1 MNASDDNSPVIIVAG
16 PTASGKSALAL
27 ALAER
32 LDGVVINADSMQVY
46 QGLRV
51 LTARPSPADEARVPH
66 RLYGILDPAE
76 RCSAGRWR
84 ELAVAE
90 IAAAYAAGR
99 RAIVTGGTGFYI
111 EALTR
116 GLSPIPDPPPEVLAE
131 TEALCS
137 ELGVPAFAAELA
149 RHDARAAARIGARDR
164 QRLIRAWAVYRATG
178 RPLSHWQALP
188 PEPAP
193 FPHTALWLNPPR
205 DTLYEC
211 CNRRLEAMLAEGA
224 LQEVEA
230 LLAREL
236 DPDLP
241 AMKALGV
248 PDLAAYLRGTMSLE
262 EALAAAQRATRRF
275 AKRQL
280 TWFRHRLPEALRI
293 DAQFSESFLEEIL
306 SFIRKSD

>member
-1 MNASDDNSPVIIVAG
+1 MNAPDDSTPVIIVAG

-32 LDGVVINADSMQVY
+32 LGGTVINADSMQVY

-84 ELAVAE
+84 ELALAE
-90 IAAAYAAGR
+90 IAAAHAAGR

-116 GLSPIPDPPPEVLAE
+116 GLSPIPDPPPDILTEA
-131 TEALCS
+131 EALCAQM
-137 ELGVPAFAAELA
+137 GAPAFAQELA
-149 RHDARAAARIGARDR
+149 RHDPRAAARIGAGDR
-164 QRLIRAWAVYRATG
+164 QRLIRAWAVHRASG
-178 RPLSHWQALP
+178 WPLSHWQDQP

-205 DTLYEC
+205 DTLYER

-230 LLAREL
+230 MLAREL

-262 EALAAAQRATRRF
+262 EALAAAQQATRRF

-280 TWFRHRLPEALRI
+280 TWFRHRLPEALLI

>member
-1 MNASDDNSPVIIVAG
+1 MSGPGGNRQVIVVAG

-46 QGLRV
+46 RGLRV

-66 RLYGILDPAE
+66 RLYGIIDPAE

-84 ELAVAE
+84 DLAMAE
-90 IAAAYAAGR
+90 IAAAHAAGR

-116 GLSPIPDPPPEVLAE
+116 GLSPIPDPPPEILAE
-131 TEALCS
+131 AEALCS
-137 ELGVPAFAAELA
+137 QMGAPAFADELA
-149 RHDARAAARIGARDR
+149 SHDPGAAARIGARDR
-164 QRLIRAWAVYRATG
+164 QRLIRAWAVHQATG
-178 RPLSHWQALP
+178 KPLSHWQELP

-193 FPHTALWLNPPR
+193 FPHTALYLNPPR
-205 DTLYEC
+205 AVLYER

-224 LQEVEA
+224 LEEVEA
-230 LLAREL
+230 LLARDL
-236 DPDLP
+236 DPQLP

-262 EALAAAQRATRRF
+262 GALAAAQQATRRF

-293 DAQFSESFLEEIL
+293 DAQFSESFMEKIL
-306 SFIRKSD
+306 SFIRKDD